1 MRDVSATGLRTS
13 RTGAYHVTVTGEP
26 RLISGSVLTAESSC
40 VYKQARTA
48 LLKAKE
54 DAKNDLTV
62 DLLSVNLMDAYNA
75 ILDILGE
82 RNKTDLSKEIFSRF
96 CVGK

>member
-1 MRDVSATGLRTS
+1 MSSITFDNV
-13 RTGAYHVTVTGEP
+13 VTF
-26 RLISGSVLTAESSC
+26 
-40 VYKQARTA
+40 
-48 LLKAKE
+48 
-54 DAKNDLTV
+54 D
-62 DLLSVNLMDAYNA
+62 NLMDAYNA